1 MPVLNARKIDRHAC
15 PSNKSNIREFGATVW
30 IHPNLLQT
38 CDIMGQAWR
47 VIQSQ
52 SPTTRLGFINLHGIL
67 RRWQQPRGKTTKVQY
82 QDEQLRGTER
92 TMTL

>member
-15 PSNKSNIREFGATVW
+15 PSNKSNIHEFGATVW

-52 SPTTRLGFINLHGIL
+52 SPTTHLGFFNLHGFEGGSS
-67 RRWQQPRGKTTKVQY
+67 RGKKHQVQY

-92 TMTL
+92 KITL